1 MMKWMIKKN
10 KVFLA
15 MIILLLAL
23 LCIGWEIS
31 LPYRTPVLVIGTQ
44 EIFSDE
50 WQEFLQQQKSAVTV
64 YYTQNYGCT
73 VFDDA
78 FWSTEYDGQTPLDCA
93 RNRALDTLIDNCV
106 VLRAAQERDL
116 IENIDLRTLKKEW
129 KGFNKQRESS
139 VSMNSVMYG
148 PIEYSFENYYRHLIS
163 NLRNSLEENL
173 IDEDPL
179 IEEAAQE
186 FYGENL
192 NQFTTSGNTHVS
204 GLLVEGSHASAFAS
218 LCGTKFK
225 SRKGSWSIMKRTL
238 SGLLSLL
245 IVLTLFTPFSIVFAE
260 EDAAT
265 SGIVYYVDAEDGDD
279 NNPGTSPE
287 QAWKS
292 LTKVTATTF
301 QPGDQI
307 LLKSGSVWNGEWLW
321 PKGSGVEGAP
331 IKIDKYGGEALPVIN
346 GMGVDRGFNYSGAVH
361 LRNQEYWEIRNLEI
375 TNDDDFDTDIVLQ
388 RPQGDNSYPNK
399 DKTRNG
405 ILLIVDGDLL
415 EDDADGIM
423 DHIYIE
429 NCYIHDVDGPND
441 WNDTFTGGIIFNV
454 IGSTIRPNTSFRDL
468 RIANNTI
475 RKVDL
480 LGITGYVDMVRGN
493 YQAAIGPNNLW
504 MRDIYIGHNY
514 MEDIGQ
520 GGIDL
525 CDAMNA
531 VVEYNVVDGFL
542 KRYPSFRPTVA
553 LYPWKSEN
561 AVFQFNEVYN
571 GPSTNADGSPY
582 DMDSALKNV
591 VYQFNYSHN
600 NPCGWMLYMGKNDND
615 IIRYN
620 ISDDGGDFIIKYFL
634 TACTTPTYFLNNV
647 IIYDGARTKF
657 MHRDPFKSMTYF
669 YNNVFYNKSETTTTV
684 WHDTNRYLGNLGQV
698 EFSNNC
704 FYEASG
710 QHSPYEPNDP
720 NKITENPLMLNPGQA
735 PQKNSAGILS
745 GATIWDGY
753 KLQADSPLIDAGIY
767 VPQMG
772 DRDFYGTPLYYG
784 AAPDIGVHEYQQGE
798 QTTPTNFAMQ
808 ATITTNNSHPSFPV
822 TNIADGIYTQNS
834 RWAAQ
839 NSELPIWIDFSWNED
854 VTINKLI
861 LTENIVSG
869 WAGPRIASLEL
880 QIPSADGA
888 YTTVHTYN
896 GELGDHKT
904 IVFDPI
910 TTSNLRLNI
919 TGLTPDSTEHGQG
932 ETDPSIVEAELYY
945 APAET
950 LDPPIPPEPDPSE
963 NFLLN
968 VPVTSSSVHQRFP
981 AELVNDGLNTDSSRW
996 AAKDSVLPIWLE
1008 FDLQGEKTFNTLVLD
1023 ENIVAGWA
1031 TERIA
1036 GIELQKAEGDTFTT
1050 FYSYEGTIGTS
1061 CELTFE
1067 DCSAEKIRLVITSL
1081 QPDTS
1086 ANSQGQTDPSLREVA
1101 LYYKPESTN

>member
-1 MMKWMIKKN
+1 
-10 KVFLA
+10 
-15 MIILLLAL
+15 
-23 LCIGWEIS
+23 
-31 LPYRTPVLVIGTQ
+31 
-44 EIFSDE
+44 
-50 WQEFLQQQKSAVTV
+50 
-64 YYTQNYGCT
+64 
-73 VFDDA
+73 
-78 FWSTEYDGQTPLDCA
+78 
-93 RNRALDTLIDNCV
+93 
-106 VLRAAQERDL
+106 
-116 IENIDLRTLKKEW
+116 
-129 KGFNKQRESS
+129 
-139 VSMNSVMYG
+139 
-148 PIEYSFENYYRHLIS
+148 
-163 NLRNSLEENL
+163 
-173 IDEDPL
+173 
-179 IEEAAQE
+179 
-186 FYGENL
+186 
-192 NQFTTSGNTHVS
+192 
-204 GLLVEGSHASAFAS
+204 
-218 LCGTKFK
+218 
-225 SRKGSWSIMKRTL
+225 MKRTL

-405 ILLIVDGDLL
+405 ILLIVDGDQL

-784 AAPDIGVHEYQQGE
+784 TAPDIGVHEYQQGE